1 MTLVAVLHL
10 LAAASGLFL
19 FVGMS
24 AVVGERGF
32 DPISGFR
39 IIFGAGWAFIWGLT
53 GIGVLRRWLPAWYL
67 SISLVCVSFL
77 VLVLTAIKNPLGVIC
92 HGGLYVGIV
101 SILIVRRGEFR

>member
-1 MTLVAVLHL
+1 MLHL
-10 LAAASGLFL
+10 LIAASGLFL

-39 IIFGAGWAFIWGLT
+39 IVFGAGWAFIWGLT

-67 SISLVCVSFL
+67 SLSLVCVSFL
-77 VLVLTAIKNPLGVIC
+77 VLALKAMDNPLGAVC
-92 HGGLYVGIV
+92 HGFLYVGIV
-101 SILIVRRGEFR
+101 LILIVRRDEFR